1 MKKLFITA
9 LFFCATVLLYAQA
22 GMKLR
27 MTTLVDGENREYFLH
42 IPSSYD
48 GKTDV
53 PLVFMLHG
61 TGGDGEKMY
70 DIAQKFGIKLHKL
83 YRKNRMQEGQEPT
96 TGQVI
101 YLQNRKPRS

>member
-27 MTTLVDGENREYFLH
+27 MTTLVEGENREYFLH

-70 DIAQKFGIKLHKL
+70 DISGWAELAEKENLLRHFPALCVIKSLT
-83 YRKNRMQEGQEPT
+83 QT
-96 TGQVI
+96 A
-101 YLQNRKPRS
+101 